1 MPYSLVKQG
10 IFPLILYFPT
20 ITNHGRHSEIR
31 SDVNMAFGNLDS
43 KSALRHRW
51 WEGGRFFKFFK
62 FSSYVRQF
70 TAQMGDFTAQ
80 SESRTHDRPKT
91 SPRKTTEPSHC
102 ISSKN
107 VVENIYSGD
116 RFFAR
121 RTIGRESD
129 GGRASPEQLEN
140 NLKTESFVFKLAM
153 LRKPERFSFS

>member
-1 MPYSLVKQG
+1 
-10 IFPLILYFPT
+10 
-20 ITNHGRHSEIR
+20 
-31 SDVNMAFGNLDS
+31 
-43 KSALRHRW
+43 
-51 WEGGRFFKFFK
+51 
-62 FSSYVRQF
+62 
-70 TAQMGDFTAQ
+70 MGEFTAQ

-102 ISSKN
+102 ISNKN

-140 NLKTESFVFKLAM
+140 NLKTESFVLCAAYYPVAPLATPPR
-153 LRKPERFSFS
+153 LPLVGYNTERGKRLVELGQNSHWWAIRDL

>member
-1 MPYSLVKQG
+1 MV
-10 IFPLILYFPT
+10 
-20 ITNHGRHSEIR
+20 GRGS
-31 SDVNMAFGNLDS
+31 
-43 KSALRHRW
+43 
-51 WEGGRFFKFFK
+51 FFKFFK

-70 TAQMGDFTAQ
+70 TAQMGEFTAQ

-91 SPRKTTEPSHC
+91 SPRKTTEPSTFRVF
-102 ISSKN
+102 SNKN
-107 VVENIYSGD
+107 VVENIQNIYSSD

>member
-1 MPYSLVKQG
+1 
-10 IFPLILYFPT
+10 
-20 ITNHGRHSEIR
+20 
-31 SDVNMAFGNLDS
+31 
-43 KSALRHRW
+43 
-51 WEGGRFFKFFK
+51 
-62 FSSYVRQF
+62 
-70 TAQMGDFTAQ
+70 MGEFTAQ

-140 NLKTESFVFKLAM
+140 NFLNLKTESFVFKLAM